1 MKRTYQGPD
10 IPHKGDHF
18 VCVEYFEI
26 VNLKSGNIPNPE
38 SRLFRIF
45 KLGQLW
51 GINSGGELTR
61 DWDDLDW
68 SHTIH
73 FFYALRP
80 GYDISG
86 KKIIR
91 IETGRTEDEINDA
104 ISIGFTPIFREVAP
118 SPNLNKQFRILQNR
132 NSNEIFVDNDGGD
145 PRTGEKKDIHNEDLW
160 QVIVPWQEYYPHH
173 FRSPYAAYLIPP
185 GLKPGQKVILKD
197 VIEDYYAGEQHI
209 KGGGLTNR
217 CASLE
222 AVWNGKDLEIEYN
235 RYGDVSFVTY

>member
-1 MKRTYQGPD
+1 MKPISTA
-10 IPHKGDHF
+10 KLGDHF
-18 VCVEYFEI
+18 YP
-26 VNLKSGNIPNPE
+26 VNVRFRSSAAAKK
-38 SRLFRIF
+38 LFITRRWWGHVTADTLSNVWDHVDMSHADPQF
-45 KLGQLW
+45 YQLM
-51 GINSGGELTR
+51 
-61 DWDDLDW
+61 
-68 SHTIH
+68 
-73 FFYALRP
+73 F
-80 GYDISG
+80 GYDATG
-86 KKIIR
+86 KKLIR
-91 IETGRTEDEINDA
+91 IETGRREDEINDA

-173 FRSPYAAYLIPP
+173 FRNPYAAYLIPP

-217 CASLE
+217 CAALG
-222 AVWNGKDLEIEYN
+222 AVWNGKDLEIEYH
-235 RYGDVSFVTY
+235 RYRDVSFVTY

>member
-1 MKRTYQGPD
+1 MKSTYQGPD

-38 SRLFRIF
+38 SRIFRIF

-86 KKIIR
+86 KKLSVSKR
-91 IETGRTEDEINDA
+91 VGRRMKLMMLLA
-104 ISIGFTPIFREVAP
+104 LALLLF
-118 SPNLNKQFRILQNR
+118 
-132 NSNEIFVDNDGGD
+132 FV
-145 PRTGEKKDIHNEDLW
+145 K
-160 QVIVPWQEYYPHH
+160 
-173 FRSPYAAYLIPP
+173 
-185 GLKPGQKVILKD
+185 
-197 VIEDYYAGEQHI
+197 
-209 KGGGLTNR
+209 
-217 CASLE
+217 
-222 AVWNGKDLEIEYN
+222 
-235 RYGDVSFVTY
+235 